1 MKTSLLV
8 LTLLVTTAAAAQSQ
22 SAAANAAAAAAA
34 QATAAAQQA
43 SQQASDQAMQSMH
56 QAMQD
61 AQRANEQA
69 MANLNNASHN
79 NTNNTPIVAVT
90 MPAKISVKS
99 GTYNQPITVKLSN
112 RSRGAIMYYTTDG
125 WTPTTASMRYS
136 GPITIDSTTKLQVIA
151 VAPYSVRSM
160 VASALYTFP
169 NSPSANSTSPTLPA
183 ASAPSDPLAT
193 PVHFV
198 FAADVNSKSAE
209 IGDKVPLTL
218 VADLTIG
225 GAVVARKGAH
235 ASVTIIQ
242 VDKTGAGGAPG
253 TLEFQIDPLNTDA
266 GPLKL
271 RGSNSLEGK
280 ATPPNATA
288 LIPLVGLFTIFHH
301 GKDAEIKSGTPLTA
315 YLAPPSVDVA
325 AK

>member
-1 MKTSLLV
+1 M
-8 LTLLVTTAAAAQSQ
+8 
-22 SAAANAAAAAAA
+22 N
-34 QATAAAQQA
+34 
-43 SQQASDQAMQSMH
+43 

-69 MANLNNASHN
+69 MANMNNASQN
-79 NTNNTPIVAVT
+79 NTTPVVAGT
-90 MPAKISVKS
+90 LPPKISVKP
-99 GTYNQPITVKLSN
+99 GTYTTPITVKLTN

-125 WTPTTASMRYS
+125 WTPTAASTRYV

-151 VAPYSVRSM
+151 IAPYSVRSM
-160 VASALYTFP
+160 VVSALYTFP
-169 NSPSANSTSPTLPA
+169 NSPSANSTPL
-183 ASAPSDPLAT
+183 APSDASASANPLAT

-218 VADLTIG
+218 AEDLTIG
-225 GAVVARKGAH
+225 GTVVARKGAH

-253 TLEFQIDPLNTDA
+253 TLEFRIDPLNT
-266 GPLKL
+266 GTGLL
-271 RGSNSLEGK
+271 NLQGSNTLEGK
-280 ATPPNATA
+280 AAPPNATA
-288 LIPLVGLFTIFHH
+288 LIPVVGLFTIFHH
-301 GKDAEIKSGTPLTA
+301 GKDAEIKSGTPYTA
-315 YLAPPSVDVA
+315 YFTPPSVDVA